1 MGLLRDDFRIG
12 GFKVI
17 IRLQSA
23 VLQGPQNLGRVKSV
37 NSTTDGKRWDEP
49 FIYCL
54 KLPVFPDTP
63 PVIPSLAKVTPNP
76 TLTILIFNLVAS
88 Q

>member
-23 VLQGPQNLGRVKSV
+23 VLQGPQNLVCVNREEHNRWKAVGR
-37 NSTTDGKRWDEP
+37 T
-49 FIYCL
+49 IYL
-54 KLPVFPDTP
+54 
-63 PVIPSLAKVTPNP
+63 
-76 TLTILIFNLVAS
+76 
-88 Q
+88 